1 MIDKTATALKIIIA
15 LKKYKPELK
24 RSTSGSVYIKFSG
37 SKVKQIR
44 VANHP
49 GRKTSR
55 NCWEVRS
62 DVQNQRRSDGRI
74 YNFRS
79 VDMLIADFK

>member
-1 MIDKTATALKIIIA
+1 MIDKAAIKIIIA

-24 RSTSGSVYIKFSG
+24 RSASGSVYIKLSG

-44 VANHP
+44 VSNHP

-55 NCWEVRS
+55 NCWEIRS

-79 VDMLIADFK
+79 VNMLIADFK